1 MGKLLVGMG
10 CVMAGLFW
18 IKRQGSD
25 SRVYRFNKDN
35 REATIVTGKKH
46 ATYRETSPSG
56 IKMLLADRF

>member
-1 MGKLLVGMG
+1 MSKLLVGLS

-35 REATIVTGKKH
+35 HEATIVTGKNY

-56 IKMLLADRF
+56 IKMLRADRF

>member
-1 MGKLLVGMG
+1 
-10 CVMAGLFW
+10 MAGLFW

-35 REATIVTGKKH
+35 REATIVTGKNY

-56 IKMLLADRF
+56 IKMLRADRF

>member
-1 MGKLLVGMG
+1 MSKLLFGMS
-10 CVMAGLFW
+10 CVMAGLLW

-35 REATIVTGKKH
+35 REAAIVTGKNY

-56 IKMLLADRF
+56 IKMLRADRF